1 MELITVFTP
10 TYNRKDLLKRC
21 YQCLIDQT
29 SYNFKW
35 LIIDDGSSDNTE
47 KEVKKWIKEE
57 KRFKIDYVY
66 KENGGLYT
74 TYNTAIPLMDTELC
88 ICYESDDFFPEDSI
102 EIIERFWPE
111 LHNSEYVGLMTMCKD
126 TEGNYIGNTFPDD
139 IKSMYLYERFLRYD
153 CGGDKMYVYKTD
165 ILKKVAP
172 MPEFK
177 GEKNFNPLYLM
188 YKADEYGELLVSN
201 EVLCICDYQP
211 GGMTDTVLW
220 QYYNS
225 PNSFAEWRKQHMMF
239 PGAPKKYIFKEN
251 IHYVSSCCL
260 AGKLGKAVKESP
272 KKGYTVLAL
281 FPGILLSWWIRYKN
295 RDKEK

>member
-10 TYNRKDLLKRC
+10 TYNRKELLKRC

-35 LIIDDGSSDNTE
+35 LIIDDGSTDNTGE
-47 KEVKKWIKEE
+47 EVKKWIASET
-57 KRFKIDYVY
+57 RFKIDYVY
-66 KENGGLYT
+66 KKNGGLYT

-88 ICYESDDFFPEDSI
+88 ICYESDDIFPSDGI
-102 EIIERFWPE
+102 AIIEKHWPE
-111 LHNSEYVGLMTMCKD
+111 LRDSDYVGLMTMCKD
-126 TEGNYIGNTFPDD
+126 MDGNYVGKKFPDGV
-139 IKSMYLYERFLRYD
+139 KSMYLYERFLRYD

-165 ILKKVAP
+165 IFKKVAP

-177 GEKNFNPLYLM
+177 GEKNLNPLYLM
-188 YKADEYGELLVSN
+188 YKADAYGELLVSN

-239 PGAPKKYIFKEN
+239 PNASKKYLFREN

-260 AGKLGKAVKESP
+260 AGRLGDSIKESP

-281 FPGILLSWWIRYKN
+281 FPGILLSLWIRFKI
-295 RDKEK
+295 RHKKE